1 MCWCTCST
9 WLNVYFTALQELL
22 IGDCSKAQKEL
33 GWVRKTDFDSLVNL
47 MVDADM
53 AHVENMVKRD

>member
-1 MCWCTCST
+1 M
-9 WLNVYFTALQELL
+9 